1 MLIDD
6 SPIPAD
12 AKFRKI
18 IIPSVDT
25 VRYTYL
31 LDMGVRHEQPVMI
44 VGPTGTGACMGR
56 AFSVQFEQ
64 WVGAEGRQR

>member
-1 MLIDD
+1 MIDN

-18 IIPSVDT
+18 IIPTVDT

-31 LDMGVRHEQPVMI
+31 LDKIIKNGFPLLV
-44 VGPTGTGACMGR
+44 VGPTGTGKRC
-56 AFSVQFEQ
+56 
-64 WVGAEGRQR
+64 

>member
-1 MLIDD
+1 MIDN

-18 IIPSVDT
+18 IIPTVDT

-31 LDMGVRHEQPVMI
+31 LDKIIKNGFPLLV
-44 VGPTGTGACMGR
+44 VGPTGTGKGGCHYVCG
-56 AFSVQFEQ
+56 ST
-64 WVGAEGRQR
+64 